1 MAIRYSL
8 SKKGANGDGLYY
20 ANTRSAGVVDLKEL
34 CKPITQRCRLKEP
47 MLLASAM
54 AFAEAMEE
62 ELAEGRIVELGNVGR
77 FQVLCSSTGAETTD
91 CFYACKHMKPAKI
104 QFRPGKGLKQM
115 LKGVEY
121 RRVALK

>member
-34 CKPITQRCRLKEP
+34 CKRITQRCRLKEP

-62 ELAEGRIVELGNVGR
+62 ELAEGRIVELGMWAGFRCCAAAPVR
-77 FQVLCSSTGAETTD
+77 RRPTVFMRAST
-91 CFYACKHMKPAKI
+91 
-104 QFRPGKGLKQM
+104 
-115 LKGVEY
+115 
-121 RRVALK
+121 